1 MFSLERG
8 MIAGEYTKKCLYC
21 GRINSASA
29 LACAGCGASEFE
41 LLPPTYFPPAP
52 TGRRFP
58 LTYLHPIPRL
68 CSYRPL
74 LDFSTSS
81 L

>member
-1 MFSLERG
+1 MLSLERG

-21 GRINSASA
+21 GRINSVSA

-41 LLPPTYFPPAP
+41 LLPPTYFPPAHS
-52 TGRRFP
+52 RRCP
-58 LTYLHPIPRL
+58 LTHLHPMPRL

-74 LDFSTSS
+74 
-81 L
+81 